1 MKPVWMNDIG
11 KQWTLFLDRD
21 GVINREKEGD
31 YIRQVS
37 EFSFLEG
44 ALQAFPLLA
53 QVFGRIFIVTN
64 QKGVGKGWMTMDD
77 LDGIHSFMVSQ
88 VVNAGGRLD
97 RIYHCTETDNEHPDR
112 KPNTGMGL
120 RARQEFP
127 EVDFTR
133 SLMIGNTLSDMRFG
147 KALGMRTIFIPSAKP
162 PLTQADPLVDAVFP
176 DLLSVAKALPNPITS
191 P

>member
-44 ALQAFPLLA
+44 VLQAFPLLA

>member
-44 ALQAFPLLA
+44 VLQAFPLLA

-77 LDGIHSFMVSQ
+77 LDGIHSFMVNQ

-97 RIYHCTETDNEHPDR
+97 RIYHCTETDNAHPDR